1 MPLFL
6 FFIALIFS
14 AVATAQEQKVL
25 VVHSYHQGF
34 FWTDSIQRGFA
45 QQLEGHPLDIRILYL
60 DSKRSQSQ
68 QFFNQLESL
77 YRTKLSEEHFDAIVV
92 SDNNALA
99 LMQRLSDV
107 LDNTPVIFSGIN
119 NYEPSLHQGLRATGV
134 IEDVDLL
141 ANLALIERLHP
152 KHKQILVVSD
162 HSVTGSALR
171 AQIENFLDNNPIYR
185 DKVRHFVPDSVET
198 LKQKV
203 SKMNIDNVVLF
214 WTYYRDIHGNIATDK
229 DWRDINQASN
239 APVFMVHDVG
249 LGHGAVGGVIQS
261 GYRQGFEAA
270 KLLTQVLDNPEKPLP
285 AVVSAESD
293 IKLDYQSVVRWGL
306 GAEQEAS
313 SVFFNKPAEFT
324 ERYAREIKLFGSVL
338 VAMTIIILLLSYY
351 LQRIRRSESI
361 ARESQAILESVFD
374 QSMQYMGILD
384 QHGLL
389 KSGNDRLQSL
399 FNRQEMRVDR
409 PLWHHKN
416 WSEEARQLLASYFH
430 SSHRQVATFEAE
442 IWSKEH
448 GAMVLEVS
456 LKPFS
461 QQVANQEQYLFEA
474 RDITS
479 RKAMEDKLYHRESSL
494 RNYYEQQPVM
504 MVTLDSNNR
513 VQEVNRFAQQLLGYQ
528 PLDMLGHYLCSF
540 YCDEKALYPRQVLL
554 QPQQVMN
561 GVWRRE
567 IEYRHADGHSVWV
580 RENIR
585 PLRDSDQLLIVG
597 EDITETKKL
606 AKQLEYQARYD
617 LLTDTYN
624 RNYFELELQT
634 ALREVESHRRVHA
647 MLYLDLD
654 QLKVLND
661 TVGHDAGD
669 AAIQFCASMLEE
681 VLPYNAVLARMGG
694 DEFAV
699 LLKDCDEHGAINIA
713 KQIIT
718 TLGEQIFRW
727 EDTQLFMSCSVG
739 VRIIDHT
746 AETPQMVHAQADSAC
761 HAAKEQGRNRY
772 NLFSLD
778 NEELRH
784 RQLEMQSVNLVHE
797 ALSSKRLELFA
808 QRILNLSGEGSPL
821 CFEILVRI
829 RDAQGNYLSPGVF
842 VPAAERYNIAHWIDK
857 QVISQTLEWFEA
869 RPEVVEQL
877 GRCAINLSGQSMG
890 NQEFIDFLLAR
901 LQSSSIPCEKIC
913 LEITETAAMSNIDQA
928 LDFFTRVKALGCLIA
943 LDDFGSGLSSF
954 GYLKKLP
961 VDIVKIDG
969 LFVRD
974 INVNEMDRVM
984 VRSIN
989 DLAKQMGKVT
999 VAEFVENDQVRACL
1013 VDLGVDYGQG
1023 YGIGHPKPLAEL
1035 VHELQQLDP
1044 TSRKSS
1050 NLSPA

>member
-1 MPLFL
+1 VPLFL
-6 FFIALIFS
+6 FFIAMLCS
-14 AVATAQEQKVL
+14 AIVSAQEQKVL

-34 FWTDSIQRGFA
+34 FWTDSVQRGFA
-45 QQLEGHPLDIRILYL
+45 QQLEDHPLDIRVLYL

-107 LDNTPVIFSGIN
+107 LQNTPVIFSGIN
-119 NYEPSLHQGLRATGV
+119 NYIPTLHQGLKATGV
-134 IEDVDLL
+134 IEDIDLL
-141 ANLALIERLHP
+141 ANLTLIERLHP

-162 HSVTGSALR
+162 YSVTGLALR
-171 AQIENFLDNNPIYR
+171 AQIEEFLDKNPQYR
-185 DKVRHFVPDSVET
+185 DKVRHLVPDNVDM
-198 LKQKV
+198 LKQEV
-203 SKMNIDNVVLF
+203 SRLNIENVVLF
-214 WTYYRDIHGNIATDK
+214 WTYYRDINGNVATDK

-239 APVFMVHDVG
+239 APLFMVHDIG

-270 KLLTQVLDNPEKPLP
+270 KLLAYVLGNPTQPLP
-285 AVVSAESD
+285 AVVRAESD

-324 ERYAREIKLFGSVL
+324 ERYAKEIKLFGSLFIVM
-338 VAMTIIILLLSYY
+338 VMVIVLLSYY

-384 QHGLL
+384 HHGLL
-389 KSGNDRLQSL
+389 NSGNDRLQSL
-399 FNRQEMRVDR
+399 LYHQDIRLDR
-409 PLWHHKN
+409 PLWHHKH
-416 WSEEARQLLASYFH
+416 WSEDARQLLANYFQ
-430 SSHRQVATFEAE
+430 SQNRNVATFEAE

-461 QQVANQEQYLFEA
+461 QQVGDQEQYLFEA

-479 RKAMEDKLYHRESSL
+479 RKAMEDKLYQRESSL
-494 RNYYEQQPVM
+494 RSYYEQQPVM
-504 MVTLDSNNR
+504 MVTLDNNNR
-513 VQEVNRFAQQLLGYQ
+513 IQEVNRFAQQLLGYQ
-528 PLDMLGHYLCSF
+528 PLDMLGHHLCAF
-540 YCDEKALYPRQVLL
+540 YSDEKALYPRQVLL
-554 QPQQVMN
+554 QPQQVMH

-606 AKQLEYQARYD
+606 AKQLEYQASYD

-681 VLPYNAVLARMGG
+681 VLPHNAVLARMGG

-699 LLKDCDEHGAINIA
+699 LLKDCDEYGAISVA
-713 KQIIT
+713 KHIIS
-718 TLGEQIFRW
+718 TLSEQLFRW
-727 EDTQLFMSCSVG
+727 EDTRLFMSCSVG
-739 VRIIDHT
+739 IRIIDHT

-761 HAAKEQGRNRY
+761 HVAKEQGRNRY

-778 NEELRH
+778 NEELQR

-797 ALSSKRLELFA
+797 ALSNKRLELFA
-808 QRILNLSGEGSPL
+808 QQILNLRGEGSPL

-829 RDAQGNYLSPGVF
+829 RDAQGNYLSPGIF
-842 VPAAERYNIAHWIDK
+842 MPASERYNIAHWIDK
-857 QVISQTLEWFEA
+857 QVITQTLEWFEA
-869 RPEVVEQL
+869 RPEVVEKL

-890 NQEFIDFLLAR
+890 NQEFIDFLLER
-901 LQSSSIPCEKIC
+901 LQLSSIPCEKIC

-928 LDFFTRVKALGCLIA
+928 LGFFTRVKALGCLIA

-954 GYLKKLP
+954 GYLKQLP

-974 INVNEMDRVM
+974 INTNEMDRVM

-989 DLAKQMGKVT
+989 DLAKQLGKVT
-999 VAEFVENDQVRACL
+999 VAEFVENGQITEHLKA
-1013 VDLGVDYGQG
+1013 LGVDYGQG
-1023 YGIGHPKPLAEL
+1023 YAIGHPQPLAEL
-1035 VHELQQLDP
+1035 VEALQPL
-1044 TSRKSS
+1044 
-1050 NLSPA
+1050 